1 MKEMWKALAGR
12 AKVAAISIVSL
23 IALGAAQSALAL
35 HNTNITLPNP
45 ISANSFQE
53 VAANITNFLF
63 LIAVPLTAIMALIGG
78 FQMIT
83 AGGDPEKF
91 ANGRKTLMYAAIG
104 FAVVLIA
111 GGVAQI
117 IKNFITGS

>member
-1 MKEMWKALAGR
+1 MRKALVR
-12 AKVAAISIVSL
+12 KVAVGGVAVGSFF
-23 IALGAAQSALAL
+23 ALAFAQGVFAQ
-35 HNTNITLPNP
+35 NTPISLTNP
-45 ISANSFQE
+45 IGVSSFQGV
-53 VAANITNFLF
+53 VADIANFLL

-83 AGGDPEKF
+83 AGGNPEKF

-111 GGVAQI
+111 GGVASI
-117 IKNFITGS
+117 IKNFISGN